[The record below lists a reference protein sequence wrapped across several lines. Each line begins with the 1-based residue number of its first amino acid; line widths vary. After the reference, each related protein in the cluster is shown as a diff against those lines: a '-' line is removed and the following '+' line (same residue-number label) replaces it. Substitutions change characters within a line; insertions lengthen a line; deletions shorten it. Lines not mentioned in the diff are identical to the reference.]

1 MLQNIRLIYR
11 NLCFLCNNNKLSE
24 MIRKQYDLQPQQKE
38 FLKIEIKNT
47 MPYSIL
53 SSVKKNK
60 NPVSRDPKIIY

>member
-1 MLQNIRLIYR
+1 MIY
-11 NLCFLCNNNKLSE
+11 E
-24 MIRKQYDLQPQQKE
+24 IAD
-38 FLKIEIKNT
+38 LKIEIKNT

>member
-1 MLQNIRLIYR
+1 
-11 NLCFLCNNNKLSE
+11 

-60 NPVSRDPKIIY
+60 TPVSRDPKIIY